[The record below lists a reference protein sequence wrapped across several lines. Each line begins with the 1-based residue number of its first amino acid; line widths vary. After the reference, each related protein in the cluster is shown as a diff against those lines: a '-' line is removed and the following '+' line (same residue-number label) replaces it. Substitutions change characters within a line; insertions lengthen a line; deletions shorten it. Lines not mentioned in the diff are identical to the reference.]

1 MPLMTH
7 YSAAQ
12 VNAGGRV
19 VTRKAPSMKVNTA
32 DLYEEGFANPASAQ
46 TEFAVDQLTQLR
58 LYEETLNAH
67 PQSSTALINF
77 VQASKEVATNLKTQF
92 GTLWE
97 KPKT

>member
-46 TEFAVDQLTQLR
+46 TEFAVD
-58 LYEETLNAH
+58 
-67 PQSSTALINF
+67 
-77 VQASKEVATNLKTQF
+77 
-92 GTLWE
+92 
-97 KPKT
+97 